1 MLYAD
6 KGLQQVATVG
16 QVLQY
21 PYDPYR
27 PERARMEEFGD
38 VLAEGTYWLLDQ
50 GKFVSDGDLA
60 HWRDFL
66 AKRKK
71 FIERVFA
78 MVEHSPSIEPS
89 ERARMAA
96 ALRTALGRL
105 ALITP
110 QLCVAYLEAW
120 AADQER
126 WQRYIQG
133 VQQQPQQREWALR
146 SLARRGGAP
155 LNWCTYMKC
164 SLPEP
169 AAKRLRAPV
178 SAFRPL
184 LPGEFQPP
192 MTAVPPLALPPGL
205 LVAVAASPLRFGLSH
220 PAHALEATE
229 IALASQE
236 GQAEGDDYGD
246 EHPSEQLHEERP
258 LPVGLG

>member
-1 MLYAD
+1 
-6 KGLQQVATVG
+6 
-16 QVLQY
+16 
-21 PYDPYR
+21 
-27 PERARMEEFGD
+27 

-71 FIERVFA
+71 FIERVLA
-78 MVEHSPSIEPS
+78 MVEHSASIEPP
-89 ERARMAA
+89 ERARMAE
-96 ALRTALGRL
+96 ALRAALGRL

-110 QLCVAYLEAW
+110 QLCVAYLQAW
-120 AADQER
+120 VADQVR

-133 VQQQPQQREWALR
+133 VRRLPQQRERALR

-155 LNWCTYMKC
+155 LTWCTDMKC

-169 AAKRLRAPV
+169 AAKRVRVPI

-192 MTAVPPLALPPGL
+192 MTAVPPLVLPPDRP
-205 LVAVAASPLRFGLSH
+205 VAEAASPI
-220 PAHALEATE
+220 PA
-229 IALASQE
+229 
-236 GQAEGDDYGD
+236 
-246 EHPSEQLHEERP
+246 
-258 LPVGLG
+258 